1 MIIDPMPNGPVPN
14 AQYPMPNDPMPNDP
28 SPTAPMPLSSD
39 EVHIWQ
45 ASLDL
50 PAGLLAQLRAT
61 LSPDEQ
67 RRADRFHFE
76 RDRHRF
82 AAGRG
87 ILRNILS
94 RYSGIEPALLEFN
107 YSPRGKPALRSDSA
121 GGNLNFNLS
130 HSGGLA
136 LYAVTRH
143 RQIGIDLE
151 MLRPMPDAE
160 KIAERFFSPLESAV
174 LRNLPAT
181 DKQEAFFLCWTRK
194 EAYLKA
200 VGQGLTG
207 LDDVVVSLT
216 PGEPAKILSISGDI
230 KEPSRWS
237 LQHLTPAPGCVGA
250 VAVEVHGFSLSC
262 WEWEFQTNGFQN
274 G

>member
-1 MIIDPMPNGPVPN
+1 VPN
-14 AQYPMPNDPMPNDP
+14 AQLVVQETVLWHPPPA
-28 SPTAPMPLSSD
+28 SLTLSSD
-39 EVHIWQ
+39 QVHIWQ
-45 ASLDL
+45 AHLDL
-50 PAGLLAQLRAT
+50 PAELLAQLRAT
-61 LSPDEQ
+61 LSTDEQ

-82 AAGRG
+82 TAGRG

-94 RYSGIEPALLEFN
+94 RYSGIESALLEFS
-107 YSPRGKPALRSDSA
+107 YSPRGKPALRSAPA

-160 KIAERFFSPLESAV
+160 KIAERFFSTGESAA
-174 LRNLPAT
+174 LRNLPTT

-207 LDDVVVSLT
+207 LDEVEVSLT
-216 PGEPAKILSISGDI
+216 PGEPAKILSISGDVQQAR
-230 KEPSRWS
+230 RWS

-250 VAVEVHGFSLSC
+250 VAVEGNGFSLSC
-262 WEWEFQTNGFQN
+262 WEWEFQTNGSQN

>member
-1 MIIDPMPNGPVPN
+1 MHPEPVVQEIVLWHPPP
-14 AQYPMPNDPMPNDP
+14 A
-28 SPTAPMPLSSD
+28 SLTLSLD
-39 EVHIWQ
+39 EVHIWR

-50 PAGLLAQLRAT
+50 PAELLAQLRAT
-61 LSPDEQ
+61 LSADEQ
-67 RRADRFHFE
+67 RRADRFYFE

-82 AAGRG
+82 TAGRG

-94 RYSGIEPALLEFN
+94 RYSGIEPALLEFG

-130 HSGGLA
+130 HSGGIA

-143 RQIGIDLE
+143 RLLGIDLE

-200 VGQGLTG
+200 VGEGLTG
-207 LDDVVVSLT
+207 LDDVEVSLT
-216 PGEPAKILSISGDI
+216 PGEPAKVLSISGGVQDA
-230 KEPSRWS
+230 SRWS
-237 LQHLTPAPGCVGA
+237 LQHLTPAPDCVGA
-250 VAVEVHGFSLSC
+250 VAVEGHGFSLSC
-262 WEWEFQTNGFQN
+262 WEWEFDTLGCQIG
-274 G
+274 

>member
-1 MIIDPMPNGPVPN
+1 MMPNH
-14 AQYPMPNDPMPNDP
+14 P
-28 SPTAPMPLSSD
+28 SPAAPSPAAQIPLSSD
-39 EVHIWQ
+39 QVHIWQ
-45 ASLDL
+45 AHLDL
-50 PAGLLAQLRAT
+50 PAELLAQLRAT
-61 LSPDEQ
+61 LSIDEQ

-82 AAGRG
+82 TAGRG

-94 RYSGIEPALLEFN
+94 RYSGIKPALLEFS

-121 GGNLNFNLS
+121 GGALNFNLS

-151 MLRPMPDAE
+151 ILRPMPDAE
-160 KIAERFFSPLESAV
+160 KIAARFFSANESAA
-174 LRNLPAT
+174 LGHLPPT
-181 DKQEAFFLCWTRK
+181 HKQEAFFLCWTRK

-207 LDDVVVSLT
+207 LDDVEVSLT

-230 KEPSRWS
+230 KEASRWS
-237 LQHLTPAPGCVGA
+237 LQHLTPASGCVGA
-250 VAVEVHGFSLSC
+250 VAVEGHGFSLSC
-262 WEWEFQTNGFQN
+262 WQWEFDTNRSQN
-274 G
+274 A

>member
-1 MIIDPMPNGPVPN
+1 
-14 AQYPMPNDPMPNDP
+14 
-28 SPTAPMPLSSD
+28 MPLSAD
-39 EVHIWQ
+39 VVHIWQ
-45 ASLDL
+45 AHLDL
-50 PAGLLAQLRAT
+50 PAELLAQLRAT
-61 LSPDEQ
+61 LSIDEQ
-67 RRADRFHFE
+67 RRADRFHFS

-82 AAGRG
+82 TAGRG

-94 RYSGIEPALLEFN
+94 RYSGIQPALLEFD
-107 YSPRGKPALRSDSA
+107 YSRRGKPALRSDCA
-121 GGNLNFNLS
+121 GGALNFNLS

-151 MLRPMPDAE
+151 ILRPMPDAE
-160 KIAERFFSPLESAV
+160 KIAERFFSANESAA
-174 LRNLPAT
+174 LRNLPAAE
-181 DKQEAFFLCWTRK
+181 KQEAFFLCWTRK

-207 LDDVVVSLT
+207 LDDVEVSLT

-230 KEPSRWS
+230 LQASRWS
-237 LQHLTPAPGCVGA
+237 LQHLTPTPGCVGA
-250 VAVEVHGFSLSC
+250 LAVEGHGFSLSC
-262 WEWEFQTNGFQN
+262 WQWEFQTNRSQN